1 MAAMQGPGFHS
12 FLTTAA
18 NDRMLIDG
26 LLNGIDFGVS
36 TFDRYPKL
44 AALLR
49 SLPDE
54 RPEAYEDYHDR
65 PYLTRGDA
73 DWTFRWS
80 ITREPAELI
89 AHVVETDR
97 PYTEILTADYTMVNA
112 ITDLAYRSDAGFS
125 HDYAD
130 DSGFY
135 DRRDFRVFEPGY
147 NDGHI
152 PHDEEFEVSDEQGI
166 VSFSEYHEWPHAGVL
181 STQAWLARY
190 PSTDT
195 NRNRARARWTYF
207 HFLGI
212 DIEKS
217 AARTMD
223 PVALSDTNNP
233 TLNNRSCTVCHERLD
248 PVAGAYQNLAT
259 LATIWIN
266 MAATTPCQSRTNV
279 QNALEAIGTTLDIKR
294 VILGIEICANRA
306 SRERP
311 RQAIQTVCNG
321 WAEKL

>member
-1 MAAMQGPGFHS
+1 MVPINSYDVADSAHRLLRTSLTSRVTPLCYRRSSGRRGTRRVTAEVRLAHRASTYFSALAGDVATDESDSDFWRTPLLRSRGHVSASLFAVCRSITDRSEIRRQGNRRKIEGPYLGCHARSGFTEVR
-12 FLTTAA
+12 TTAA

-89 AHVVETDR
+89 AHVIETDR

-135 DRRDFRVFEPGY
+135 DRRDFRVFGQ
-147 NDGHI
+147 DTTTGI

-166 VSFSEYHEWPHAGVL
+166 VSFSNYHEWPHAGVL

-190 PSTDT
+190 P
-195 NRNRARARWTYF
+195 Y
-207 HFLGI
+207 
-212 DIEKS
+212 
-217 AARTMD
+217 
-223 PVALSDTNNP
+223 
-233 TLNNRSCTVCHERLD
+233 
-248 PVAGAYQNLAT
+248 
-259 LATIWIN
+259 
-266 MAATTPCQSRTNV
+266 
-279 QNALEAIGTTLDIKR
+279 
-294 VILGIEICANRA
+294 
-306 SRERP
+306 
-311 RQAIQTVCNG
+311 
-321 WAEKL
+321 